1 MHTKELSKPDYENGR
16 SVLSSYLLNRED
28 HYYTKDIEKNISH
41 IESIIRKKKKAMNV
55 QIKAIEYAYKVLISS
70 ILLKIDY
77 KSYFPSEYTIKYKNN
92 VNVENV
98 VKDSTITLFSIS
110 PEKIITYEK
119 ISDIKDR
126 TVDRDNISNYKY
138 SYKTRENAI
147 KSVYI
152 LESSVTKV
160 VDEKSANVLLQST

>member
-1 MHTKELSKPDYENGR
+1 
-16 SVLSSYLLNRED
+16 
-28 HYYTKDIEKNISH
+28 
-41 IESIIRKKKKAMNV
+41 MNV
-55 QIKAIEYAYKVLISS
+55 QIKAIEYAYSVLISS